1 MRDILKLFIL
11 DWKRIFKSKMTLVII
26 IGLMIIPS
34 MYAWF
39 NIMALWDPYG
49 STSELPIA
57 VVSIDKGTE
66 LESENLNFG
75 SEIITNLKTNTDIG
89 WTFSEDE
96 KELVDGVNSGKYY
109 AGIIIDENFSND
121 LISFVKGKPIH
132 PQIKYLVNQKI
143 NAIAPKISDAGVD
156 GIKAEVTNNLMAEI
170 TKTLLDNSNLL
181 GEDLAA
187 NKSTINDY
195 ITLLNNTAA
204 DMDKGQEAVD
214 EIHNQRLK
222 INDYREK
229 LTILDNYQTYQP
241 QIDAMVSDVKK
252 LNDNI
257 DTIDQKLAAISKL
270 SDSEEQ
276 VTEVLT
282 KINTTHESIITIN
295 EEITKEIEKIE
306 QILTEF
312 NEKQDVIDST
322 KSKQELTELQGK
334 LTTVQTDLTT
344 FNEKLNL
351 GKEVSYTEI
360 KTIKAFYENDW
371 PSIKVK
377 IETLNNFF
385 VNDWPDLNQEI
396 ETTIETIKTK
406 SEEIFDKLIATDDK
420 IQEIWPTYKS
430 AINEL
435 NQNVNAANE
444 QVDLE
449 QVIELLMYN
458 PNSESSF
465 FADPIKIVEE
475 DAYPVP
481 NYGSQSTPF
490 YTALC
495 LWVGGLLLVSVLKT
509 SYYLPGGKE
518 YSKRKTFLAR
528 LLTFNTIAIF
538 QGLIVGLGNIY
549 LLNVYVK
556 NPLINLISIVFIAI
570 IFTTIIY
577 TITALLDNFGKVIG
591 IILLVL
597 SVSAGG
603 GNFPIQ
609 LSSQFFQTIN
619 PLLPFTYAV
628 DLLRESTGGIYLPRV
643 QETVA
648 ILSMMGIFTTIGGT
662 IIYPYV
668 TDFIT
673 ELMKKSESGH
683 IIH

>member
-11 DWKRIFKSKMTLVII
+11 DWQRIFKSKMTLVII

-34 MYAWF
+34 LYAWF

-57 VVSIDKGTE
+57 VVSTDKGTK
-66 LESENLNFG
+66 LESKNLNFG
-75 SEIITNLKTNTDIG
+75 TEIISNLQTNTDIG
-89 WTFSEDE
+89 WIFCDNEE
-96 KELVDGVNSGKYY
+96 QLVDGVNSGKYY
-109 AGIIIDENFSND
+109 AGIIIDKNFSTD
-121 LISFVKGKPIH
+121 LISFVKGEPSH
-132 PQIKYLVNQKI
+132 PKIKYLVNQKI

-156 GIKAEVTNNLMAEI
+156 GIKAEVTSNLMAEI
-170 TKTLLDNSNLL
+170 TKTLLDNTNLL

-187 NKSTINDY
+187 NKKTINDY

-204 DMDKGQEAVD
+204 DLDEGQEAVD

-229 LTILDNYQTYQP
+229 LAVLDNYQSYQP
-241 QIDAMVSDVKK
+241 KIDAVISDVGK
-252 LNDNI
+252 LNDSI
-257 DTIDQKLAAISKL
+257 DTIDQKLATISKL
-270 SDSEEQ
+270 SDTEQ
-276 VTEVLT
+276 QATEIMT
-282 KINTTHESIITIN
+282 KINTTHDSIITIN
-295 EEITKEIEKIE
+295 EAITKEIEKID
-306 QILTEF
+306 QVLTKF
-312 NEKQDVIDST
+312 DEKQDVIDST
-322 KSKQELTELQGK
+322 MSREELTDLQEK
-334 LTTVQTDLTT
+334 LITVQTDLTT
-344 FNEKLNL
+344 FNEKLNI

-360 KTIKAFYENDW
+360 KTVKNFYENDW
-371 PSIKVK
+371 PSIKGK
-377 IETLNNFF
+377 IEALNDFF
-385 VNDWPDLNQEI
+385 VNEWPELNQEI
-396 ETTIETIKTK
+396 ETTIMTINTK
-406 SEEIFDKLIATDDK
+406 SEEVFDKLIATDDK
-420 IQEIWPTYKS
+420 VQTIWPIYKS
-430 AINEL
+430 AISEL
-435 NQNVNAANE
+435 NQNVNEANE
-444 QVDLE
+444 QIDLE

-465 FADPIKIVEE
+465 FADPIKIESE

-509 SYYLPGGKE
+509 NYYLPKDE
-518 YSKRKTFLAR
+518 VVSKRKMFLAR
-528 LLTFNTIAIF
+528 LLTFNTIAVF
-538 QGLIVGLGNIY
+538 QGLIVGVGNIY

-556 NPLINLISIVFIAI
+556 NPLLNLISIIFIAI

-591 IILLVL
+591 IVLLVL

-609 LSSQFFQTIN
+609 LSSQFFQAVN

-643 QETVA
+643 KETIT
-648 ILSMMGIFTTIGGT
+648 ILSTMGLITTIIGT

-673 ELMKKSESGH
+673 ELMKRAESSH

>member
-11 DWKRIFKSKMTLVII
+11 DWQRIFKSKMTLVII

-34 MYAWF
+34 LYAWF

-57 VVSIDKGTE
+57 VVSTDKGTV

-75 SEIITNLKTNTDIG
+75 SEIITNLKNNKDIG
-89 WTFSEDE
+89 WIFCEDE
-96 KELVDGVNSGKYY
+96 EQLVNGVNSGKYY
-109 AGIIIDENFSND
+109 AGIIIDENFSAD
-121 LISFVKGKPIH
+121 LISFVKGKPNH

-156 GIKAEVTNNLMAEI
+156 GIKAEVTSNLMAEI
-170 TKTLLDNSNLL
+170 TKTLLDNTNLL

-187 NKSTINDY
+187 NKKTIKDY
-195 ITLLNNTAA
+195 IALLNNTAA
-204 DMDKGQEAVD
+204 DLDEGQQAVD

-229 LTILDNYQTYQP
+229 LAVLDNYQSYQP
-241 QIDAMVSDVKK
+241 QINTAINDVKK

-257 DTIDQKLAAISKL
+257 DAIDQKLATISKL

-276 VTEVLT
+276 VTEILT
-282 KINTTHESIITIN
+282 KINTTHDSIITIN
-295 EEITKEIEKIE
+295 EGITKELTKIE

-312 NEKQDVIDST
+312 DEKQDIIDTTMS
-322 KSKQELTELQGK
+322 QDELTDLQEK
-334 LTTVQTDLTT
+334 LTTIQTDLTT
-344 FNEKLNL
+344 FNEKLNI
-351 GKEVSYTEI
+351 GKEVSYSEI
-360 KTIKAFYENDW
+360 KTVKNFYENDW
-371 PSIKVK
+371 PSVKGK
-377 IETLNNFF
+377 IETLNDFF
-385 VNDWPDLNQEI
+385 VNEWPELNQEI
-396 ETTIETIKTK
+396 ETTIMTINTK
-406 SEEIFDKLIATDDK
+406 SEEVFDKLIATDDK
-420 IQEIWPTYKS
+420 VQTIWPIYKS
-430 AINEL
+430 AISEL
-435 NQNVNAANE
+435 NQNVNEANE

-465 FADPIKIVEE
+465 FADPIKIESE

-509 SYYLPGGKE
+509 SYYLPKGKE
-518 YSKRKTFLAR
+518 LSKRKTFLAR

-538 QGLIVGLGNIY
+538 QGLIVGLGNIF
-549 LLNVYVK
+549 LLDVYVK
-556 NPLINLISIVFIAI
+556 NPLVNLISIVFIAI

-591 IILLVL
+591 IVLLVL

-609 LSSQFFQTIN
+609 LSSQFFQMVN

-628 DLLRESTGGIYLPRV
+628 DLLRESTGGIYIPRV
-643 QETVA
+643 KETIL
-648 ILSMMGIFTTIGGT
+648 ILSAMGAITTIAGV

-668 TDFIT
+668 TGFIT
-673 ELMKKSESGH
+673 ELMKRAESSH